1 MLRAGGVGSG
11 VRAGEALRHA
21 AALYDDAL
29 APGDLLDRVGLAGKE
44 RRTWRQLSGGEQRR
58 LALALALVGRP
69 QVAFLDEPGS
79 GVDPPGRQVLRDEIA
94 GQRDDGVPILLTS
107 NDLDHEERLA
117 DHGVLPPHGTT

>member
-79 GVDPPGRQVLRDEIA
+79 GVDPQGQTGSESSYGESGCIRVALGGRRYRIKK
-94 GQRDDGVPILLTS
+94 
-107 NDLDHEERLA
+107 NNER
-117 DHGVLPPHGTT
+117 